1 MPARKMRK
9 IGNFSHHSN
18 QENLKIISGYEE
30 RIMDKMGRIIIPT
43 RISGDNEYHLRC
55 EKDCLVV
62 YPSSCYQQS
71 QDRYLGLP
79 ALNQERIEFFSAM
92 KVGAD
97 KLLHRITVPK
107 TMRRKIRIE
116 GRVLCSLNGNG
127 DCIIIKP
134 KKN

>member
-1 MPARKMRK
+1 MSTRK
-9 IGNFSHHSN
+9 IVA
-18 QENLKIISGYEE
+18 GYEE
-30 RIMDKMGRIIIPT
+30 RTMDKAGRIIIPT
-43 RISGDNEYHLRC
+43 KISGDDEYHLRC
-55 EKDCLVV
+55 EEDYLVV

-71 QDRYLGLP
+71 QKKYLGFP
-79 ALNQERIEFFSAM
+79 VLNQERIEFFSAM
-92 KVGAD
+92 KIGAD

-107 TMRRKIRIE
+107 TMRKKIGIE